1 MSVKH
6 IRYSITIIII
16 LILVYYITHHHSD
29 FSILGNLSI
38 KDIVISYCLYFL
50 FLIISSSLNFLVFSH
65 KNKEK
70 INKVKFLKIFIIAR
84 FLSKIIPQSGNIFM
98 ARELKNKFGLDYS
111 KFLER
116 IISFYLIDILF
127 VISLSLIIF
136 LVLDS
141 NIMIGGYNLSILL
154 LSLLTAI
161 TISLIILNLYGERFS
176 VTKSYIRKI
185 NEIINNTLNILKD
198 YHQVF
203 RILILITLAFIIVNA
218 TYATIISGLNIK
230 LNITLIV
237 VFTILFRL
245 SHILNITP
253 GNIGINEF
261 IFAFVGSYLNIG
273 FSAGMLICMIYRF
286 IAYSSIAVYGIVLGG
301 LDLIKN
307 NKG

>member
-1 MSVKH
+1 M
-6 IRYSITIIII
+6 
-16 LILVYYITHHHSD
+16 
-29 FSILGNLSI
+29 
-38 KDIVISYCLYFL
+38 
-50 FLIISSSLNFLVFSH
+50 IISCSLNFLVFSH
-65 KNKEK
+65 KNIEK

-98 ARELKNKFGLDYS
+98 AKELKNKFGLNYS
-111 KFLER
+111 NFLER
-116 IISFYLIDILF
+116 IISFYLINVLF
-127 VISLSLIIF
+127 IISLSLLIF
-136 LVLDS
+136 FVLDYS
-141 NIMIGGYNLSILL
+141 IMIGSYNLSILL
-154 LSLLTAI
+154 LSLLIAI

-230 LNITLIV
+230 LNIALIV

-245 SHILNITP
+245 SLIINITP

-261 IFAFVGSYLNIG
+261 IFAFIGSYFNIG

-286 IAYSSIAVYGIVLGG
+286 IAYSSITVYGIVLGG